1 MSTTAYIHSTESFG
15 AVDGPGLR
23 FIVFL
28 QGCHMRCRYCHN
40 PETWEVMEKDAAGSS
55 EENRLKDLEK
65 RGIRVLRKTPEE
77 IMKQALRYRP
87 YWTDGGGITVSGGE
101 ALLQIDFVTELFE
114 LCRKE
119 GVNTCIDT
127 SGNPFTREGVF
138 FEKFRK
144 LCELTDLFI
153 LDIKH
158 IDDEAHKK
166 LTGCSNKNI
175 LDMAEYLSDNGKE
188 MWIRHVLVPGIT
200 TFKEDQERLAA
211 FIKPLKTVSKVEVLP
226 YHRMGVPEY
235 ERLGIKYT
243 LPDTL
248 PPSKEE
254 LEKARALLEI

>member
-1 MSTTAYIHSTESFG
+1 MLGKIHSLESFG
-15 AVDGPGLR
+15 TVDGPGTR
-23 FIVFL
+23 FVVFTK
-28 QGCHMRCRYCHN
+28 GCPMRCLYCHN
-40 PETWEVMEKDAAGSS
+40 PDTWDQTGATEMDTKYI
-55 EENRLKDLEK
+55 LEQYH
-65 RGIRVLRKTPEE
+65 RNESFY
-77 IMKQALRYRP
+77 MN
-87 YWTDGGGITVSGGE
+87 GGGITVTGGE
-101 ALLQIDFVTELFE
+101 PLVQIDFVTELFE

-211 FIKPLKTVSKVEVLP
+211 FIKTLKTVSKVEVLP